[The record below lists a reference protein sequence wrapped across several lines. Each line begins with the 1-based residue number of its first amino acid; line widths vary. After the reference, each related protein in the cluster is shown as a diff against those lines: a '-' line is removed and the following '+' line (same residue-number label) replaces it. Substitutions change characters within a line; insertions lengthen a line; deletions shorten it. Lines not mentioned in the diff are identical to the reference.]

1 MNTDPDWLRFFFK
14 STFRIKTSHSA
25 HISMIMNELHSNMP
39 LIHIEPSASDD
50 MRIGIESIGESGD
63 DSSTRTVKRART
75 SSLRFEEITN
85 TMPIDMSNGDIPH
98 IEMTPN

>member
-1 MNTDPDWLRFFFK
+1 MY
-14 STFRIKTSHSA
+14 
-25 HISMIMNELHSNMP
+25 ELHSNMP

-98 IEMTPN
+98 IEMTPNSDEGNIDYSIPT